1 MINSILH
8 FTDLSLKSVDVYS
21 YQSDMRH
28 TVASIE
34 LSDIQKHLVN
44 TSNIFLMLPSQLFG
58 FLSYQNDQH
67 YKGEVLQANVFAQ
80 IEDQLISD
88 VSSLQFFYSA
98 EWKLASWIDSE
109 IYHSVISFFDDV
121 DAEITILPEHFLLQ
135 SNGTSIFIQDNYFI
149 AAFRDHSGFGGSLAT
164 LTNYIDTLDPGA
176 LHSADLTLLGE
187 HPIDGDLPFDVTQMQ
202 SRSLHDLHVQ
212 LIERENLASLNM
224 FRRRLSI
231 NYLKLKL
238 KLTTLESRIIGAAL
252 MITFL
257 APLVINSLLSSFL
270 SSYQDST
277 IEVFRQLNPTF
288 TRLVNPKAQID
299 DLTRDIPLQ
308 ITASSQDLNALIYI
322 ESLADESIR
331 KIQVDLKNN
340 TVRAAVENLA
350 PYKLGLI
357 QAAINQSNSTMD
369 AQSLVEGADGL
380 YGLITI
386 QYNAE

>member
-1 MINSILH
+1 
-8 FTDLSLKSVDVYS
+8 
-21 YQSDMRH
+21 
-28 TVASIE
+28 
-34 LSDIQKHLVN
+34 
-44 TSNIFLMLPSQLFG
+44 
-58 FLSYQNDQH
+58 
-67 YKGEVLQANVFAQ
+67 
-80 IEDQLISD
+80 
-88 VSSLQFFYSA
+88 
-98 EWKLASWIDSE
+98 
-109 IYHSVISFFDDV
+109 
-121 DAEITILPEHFLLQ
+121 
-135 SNGTSIFIQDNYFI
+135 
-149 AAFRDHSGFGGSLAT
+149 
-164 LTNYIDTLDPGA
+164 
-176 LHSADLTLLGE
+176 
-187 HPIDGDLPFDVTQMQ
+187 
-202 SRSLHDLHVQ
+202 
-212 LIERENLASLNM
+212 
-224 FRRRLSI
+224 
-231 NYLKLKL
+231 
-238 KLTTLESRIIGAAL
+238 

>member
-8 FTDLSLKSVDVYS
+8 FTDLSLKSVDVHS
-21 YQSDMRH
+21 YQSDMSH
-28 TVASIE
+28 TVVSME
-34 LSDIQKHLVN
+34 LPDIQKHLVN

-98 EWKLASWIDSE
+98 ELKLASWIDSE

-164 LTNYIDTLDPGA
+164 LTNYIDTFDPGA
-176 LHSADLTLLGE
+176 NFTLLGE

-202 SRSLHDLHVQ
+202 SCSLHDLHAQ
-212 LIERENLASLNM
+212 LLEHENLASLNM

-231 NYLKLKL
+231 NHLKLML
-238 KLTTLESRIIGAAL
+238 KLTTLESRLIGAAL
-252 MITFL
+252 IIIFL
-257 APLVINSLLSSFL
+257 APLAINSLLSFFL

-277 IEVFRQLNPTF
+277 MEVFRQLNPSF
-288 TRLVNPKAQID
+288 TRLVDPKAQID

-308 ITASSQDLNALIYI
+308 ITASSQDLNVLNYI

-331 KIQVDLKNN
+331 KIQVDLRNN
-340 TVRAAVENLA
+340 TVKATVENLS

-357 QAAINQSNSTMD
+357 QAAINQRNLTMNSNN
-369 AQSLVEGADGL
+369 LVESADGL

>member
-164 LTNYIDTLDPGA
+164 LTNYIDTFDPGA
-176 LHSADLTLLGE
+176 NFTLLGE

-202 SRSLHDLHVQ
+202 SCSLHDLHAQ
-212 LIERENLASLNM
+212 LLEHENLASLNM

-231 NYLKLKL
+231 NHLKLML
-238 KLTTLESRIIGAAL
+238 KLTTLESRLIGAAL
-252 MITFL
+252 IIIFL
-257 APLVINSLLSSFL
+257 APLAINSLLSFFL

-277 IEVFRQLNPTF
+277 MEVFRQLNPSF
-288 TRLVNPKAQID
+288 TRLVDPKAQID

-308 ITASSQDLNALIYI
+308 ITASSQDLNVLNYI

-331 KIQVDLKNN
+331 KIQVDLRNN
-340 TVRAAVENLA
+340 TVKATVENLS

-357 QAAINQSNSTMD
+357 QAAINQRNLTMNSNN
-369 AQSLVEGADGL
+369 LVESADGL

>member
-8 FTDLSLKSVDVYS
+8 FTDLSLKSVDVHS
-21 YQSDMRH
+21 YQSDMSH
-28 TVASIE
+28 TVVSME
-34 LSDIQKHLVN
+34 LPDIQKHLVN
-44 TSNIFLMLPSQLFG
+44 TSNIFLILPSQLFG

-98 EWKLASWIDSE
+98 ELKLASWIDSE

-149 AAFRDHSGFGGSLAT
+149 AAFRDHAGFGGSLAT
-164 LTNYIDTLDPGA
+164 LTNYIDTFDPGA
-176 LHSADLTLLGE
+176 NFTLLGE

-202 SRSLHDLHVQ
+202 SCSLHDLHAQ
-212 LIERENLASLNM
+212 LLEHENLASLNM

-231 NYLKLKL
+231 NHLKLML
-238 KLTTLESRIIGAAL
+238 KLTTLESRLIGAAL
-252 MITFL
+252 IIIFL
-257 APLVINSLLSSFL
+257 APLAINSLLSFFL

-277 IEVFRQLNPTF
+277 MEVFRQLNPSF
-288 TRLVNPKAQID
+288 TRLVDPKAQID

-308 ITASSQDLNALIYI
+308 ITASSQDLNVLNYI

-331 KIQVDLKNN
+331 KIQVDLRNN
-340 TVRAAVENLA
+340 TVKATVENLS

-357 QAAINQSNSTMD
+357 QAAINQRNLTMNSNN
-369 AQSLVEGADGL
+369 LVESADGL